1 MTDSYRKFSKDDPRP
16 IDEQWAEF
24 LQVTDTVVLGV
35 RTETVLDDDNLDN
48 LLQSPDVQDKLRE
61 VKQGAE
67 KITC

>member
-1 MTDSYRKFSKDDPRP
+1 MAEYKKFSKDDPRP

-67 KITC
+67 KITG

>member
-1 MTDSYRKFSKDDPRP
+1 MAEYRKFSKDDPRP

-24 LQVTDTVVLGV
+24 LTVVDTVVLGV
-35 RTETVLDDDNLDN
+35 RTETVLDADNLDS

-61 VKQGAE
+61 VKKSAE

>member
-35 RTETVLDDDNLDN
+35 RTETPADDDNLDS
-48 LLQSPDVQDKLRE
+48 LLKSPDVQDKLRE
-61 VKQGAE
+61 VKESAE

>member
-1 MTDSYRKFSKDDPRP
+1 MMPEYRKFSKDDPRP

-24 LQVTDTVVLGV
+24 LTVTDTVVLGV
-35 RTETVLDDDNLDN
+35 RTETLADDDNLDN

-67 KITC
+67 KITS

>member
-1 MTDSYRKFSKDDPRP
+1 MTDSYKKFSKDDPRP

>member
-1 MTDSYRKFSKDDPRP
+1 MTEYKKFSKDDPRP

-67 KITC
+67 KITG